1 MIARSPR
8 LPCSS
13 RSLRQSLL
21 AGSVLLVAALPLGA
35 QDLGVK
41 AAPQQKPIVLKNGVL
56 HTVTGGVVLGG
67 TLWFYDGTIRGV
79 LAEGDSL
86 AFPNGMQP
94 EVIDLQGKHVFPGM
108 IAANT
113 QLGLVEIAAV
123 RQTVDTDEVGD
134 LSPEAKALV
143 AVNPDSAAIPV
154 ARSNGVLAAAVFPSG
169 GLLPGRASVIQLDGW
184 TNDDLAVRAD
194 AGPIVAWPALGGG
207 FGRRFGRGAD
217 AGEKGD
223 GDAAA
228 KKQRTRIDEAF
239 SAARAWLTA
248 FTADPTI
255 GVDLRHQAL
264 VPALRGEVPV
274 FVLADDVEQ
283 IESAV
288 LWAIGQRLRPVLVG
302 GRDAALC
309 SPLLKDHSVPIV
321 VTGIHRLPR
330 RDDSDYDEP
339 FTLPKRLADAGL
351 SFCIATGQDFSFD
364 RNLPYHAATAAAFGL
379 GRDAAFAAITIDA
392 ARILGVDDR
401 LGSLTVGKDATLFVA
416 DGHPFDLPTRIEL
429 AFVRGKRIDL
439 RNKQTELEAKY
450 RERLRQLQGK

>member
-1 MIARSPR
+1 MIARSF
-8 LPCSS
+8 
-13 RSLRQSLL
+13 RSLRPLL
-21 AGSVLLVAALPLGA
+21 LGGPLLLGAVLPLVA

-41 AAPQQKPIVLKNGVL
+41 AAPQQAPVVLKNGVL

-67 TLWFYDGTIRGV
+67 TIWFEGGTIRGV
-79 LAEGDSL
+79 LAAGDSPAL
-86 AFPNGMQP
+86 PPGTQA

-113 QLGLVEIAAV
+113 QLGLIEIAAV
-123 RQTVDTDEVGD
+123 RQTVDTDEIGE

-194 AGPIVAWPALGGG
+194 AGPIVVWPALGGG
-207 FGRRFGRGAD
+207 SGRRFGRGAD
-217 AGEKGD
+217 AGAVDKGD

-228 KKQRTRIDEAF
+228 KKQRTQIDQAF
-239 SAARAWLTA
+239 TAARAWLTA
-248 FTADPTI
+248 FTADPAI

-264 VPALRGEVPV
+264 APALRGEVPV

-288 LWAIGQRLRPVLVG
+288 LWAVGRQLRPVVVG
-302 GRDAALC
+302 GRSAALC
-309 SPLLKDHSVPIV
+309 SPLLKDHAVPIV
-321 VTGIHRLPR
+321 VTGIHRLPQ
-330 RDDSDYDEP
+330 RDDSAYDEP
-339 FTLPKRLADAGL
+339 FTLCKRLADAGL

-450 RERLRQLQGK
+450 RERLRQVQGK

>member
-1 MIARSPR
+1 MIARSFR
-8 LPCSS
+8 SFRS
-13 RSLRQSLL
+13 RHPMLL
-21 AGSVLLVAALPLGA
+21 ASALLLAAALPLGA

-41 AAPQQKPIVLKNGVL
+41 AAPQQAPIVLKNGVL

-67 TLWFYDGTIRGV
+67 TLWFEGGTIRGV
-79 LAEGDSL
+79 LAAGEAL
-86 AFPNGMQP
+86 ALPPGAKP

-123 RQTVDTDEVGD
+123 RQTVDTDEIGD

-217 AGEKGD
+217 AGAGEKGD

-239 SAARAWLTA
+239 TAARAWLTA
-248 FTADPTI
+248 FTADPSI
-255 GVDLRHQAL
+255 GVDLRHEAL

-288 LWAIGQRLRPVLVG
+288 LWAIGQKLRPVLVG

-330 RDDSDYDEP
+330 RDDSAYDEP

-450 RERLRQLQGK
+450 RERLRQVQGK

>member
-1 MIARSPR
+1 MTAAPFRSFR
-8 LPCSS
+8 LSPSS
-13 RSLRQSLL
+13 QL
-21 AGSVLLVAALPLGA
+21 AGSLLLAMALPLGA

-41 AAPQQKPIVLKNGVL
+41 AAPQQAPIVLKNGVL

-67 TLWFYDGTIRGV
+67 TLWFEGGTIRGV
-79 LAEGDSL
+79 LAAGDPL
-86 AFPNGMQP
+86 QLPQGAKP
-94 EVIDLQGKHVFPGM
+94 EVIDLEGKHVFPGM

-113 QLGLVEIAAV
+113 QLGLIEIAAV
-123 RQTVDTDEVGD
+123 RQTVDTDEIGD

-154 ARSNGVLAAAVFPSG
+154 ARSNGVLAAAVFPSD

-207 FGRRFGRGAD
+207 RRFGRGAE

-228 KKQRTRIDEAF
+228 KKQRTRIDDAF
-239 SAARAWLTA
+239 HAARAWLTA
-248 FTADPTI
+248 FTADPSI

-264 VPALRGEVPV
+264 VPTLRGEVPV

-288 LWAIGQRLRPVLVG
+288 LWAIGQKLRPVLVG

-309 SPLLKDHSVPIV
+309 SPLLQDHSVPIV

-330 RDDSDYDEP
+330 RDDSAYDEP

-416 DGHPFDLPTRIEL
+416 DGHPFDLPTKIEL